1 MNGMLT
7 DSKGST
13 VNRNEWESILGRL
26 DAITNEINK
35 ALRRSTGMESGLLNP
50 HKMIDAGR
58 KQRHL
63 AVMAGAVRQ

>member
-26 DAITNEINK
+26 DAITDEINR
-35 ALRRSTGMESGLLNP
+35 ALCRSTGMESRLFNP
-50 HKMIDAGR
+50 HRTFDAGR

-63 AVMAGAVRQ
+63 AGMACAVRQ

>member
-26 DAITNEINK
+26 DAITNEINR
-35 ALRRSTGMESGLLNP
+35 ALRRSTGMESRLFNP
-50 HKMIDAGR
+50 HRMS

-63 AVMAGAVRQ
+63 AVMAGTVR

>member
-13 VNRNEWESILGRL
+13 VNRNEWEDILGRL
-26 DAITNEINK
+26 DAITDEINR
-35 ALRRSTGMESGLLNP
+35 ALCRSTGMESRLLNP
-50 HKMIDAGR
+50 HRTFDAGR

-63 AVMAGAVRQ
+63 AGMACA